1 MIDSRAN
8 GPKEKQK
15 GGFEIV
21 VTVKSRLQTFLF
33 RKSTS
38 ESWFS
43 LTLLEILKEEAP
55 DLVSHL
61 SKPKF
66 PYMSL

>member
-1 MIDSRAN
+1 MGETLAI
-8 GPKEKQK
+8 E
-15 GGFEIV
+15 
-21 VTVKSRLQTFLF
+21 SRLQTFLF